1 MKVFLAG
8 VSTNIHST
16 DGSMMKV
23 IEQQRPFLLESFAYV
38 NRYTDDLIRYSSD
51 FILDSGAFT
60 YIYKAKGKAQGAK
73 IDWEEYARRYADY
86 IVSRKIEKY
95 IELDIDS
102 LIGYDGVLK
111 LRKTL
116 EKLTGRPCMP
126 VWHTSRGRQ
135 DFEDTCRRYRY
146 FAIGGLTVFK
156 KDWSLLK
163 PFIHEAHR
171 HGCRI
176 HGLGFTKTSMLNE
189 MPWDS
194 VDSSSWSSGGRY
206 GFIYKFDGE
215 KLI

>member
-8 VSTNIHST
+8 VSQAVRSADDPILK
-16 DGSMMKV
+16 MV
-23 IEQQRPFLLESFAYV
+23 EQQRPFMLESFAYITPS
-38 NRYTDDLIRYSSD
+38 TDNLIQHSSD

-60 YIYKAKGKAQGAK
+60 YIYKTKGKAQGAK

-95 IELDIDS
+95 VELDIDS
-102 LIGYDGVLK
+102 LVGYDNVLK

-116 EKLTGRPCMP
+116 EKLTDRPCMP

-163 PFIHEAHR
+163 PFIHEAHK
-171 HGCRI
+171 HGCKI
-176 HGLGFTKTSMLNE
+176 HGLGFTKTYIMDE

-194 VDSSSWSSGGRY
+194 VDSSTWSNGARY
-206 GFIYKFDGE
+206 GFIYKFDGK
-215 KLI
+215 KLV